1 MLSCI
6 SIVAEPQVQPE
17 LQELERYVHDALGAT
32 VKTAPWRGAGNL
44 PPVLRERY
52 KFAQA
57 ELLGLRALLIIDS
70 NPEEQPPATVRK
82 HMDMLQA
89 RQQADPIYVRAQVTA
104 YNRKRLIEQK
114 VPFIVP
120 GNQMYLPMLAIDL
133 REHFRRIREEAP
145 TFSPSTQVVVLH
157 ALLRDAGEVLIP
169 AEMAPR
175 LGYSAMTMTRAFDQL
190 EAANLAE
197 VTVRGRERCLRF
209 VGGRKE
215 IWEKALPF
223 LRSPVSKRLFIRRAS
238 GLEGAMRAGL
248 TALARFSMLAP
259 PEYTTY
265 ALSREDWKALRQRHK
280 INEVPVQDPD
290 ASEVEVWWYPPAL
303 FAEDGIVDPLSLY
316 LSMKEDH
323 DERTETVLEEMM
335 EKFKW

>member
-1 MLSCI
+1 MQTVLH
-6 SIVAEPQVQPE
+6 
-17 LQELERYVHDALGAT
+17 ELERYLHDALGVS
-32 VKTAPWRGAGNL
+32 VKTTPWSGVGQL
-44 PPVLRERY
+44 PPVLREKYR
-52 KFAQA
+52 FAKA
-57 ELLGLRALLIIDS
+57 ELLGLRALLVIDA
-70 NPEEQPPATVRK
+70 NPEEQSPATVRK
-82 HMDMLQA
+82 HLDMLQSKQPA
-89 RQQADPIYVRAQVTA
+89 ELIYVRARVTA

-175 LGYSAMTMTRAFDQL
+175 LGYSAMTMTRAFDEL

-265 ALSREDWKALRQRHK
+265 ALSREDWKALRQRHN

-316 LSMKEDH
+316 LSLKEDH
-323 DERTETVLEEMM
+323 DERTETALEEMM

>member
-1 MLSCI
+1 MQ
-6 SIVAEPQVQPE
+6 AE
-17 LQELERYVHDALGAT
+17 LKELERYVHDALGAT
-32 VKTAPWRGAGNL
+32 VKTAPWRGAGHL

-57 ELLGLRALLIIDS
+57 ELLGLHALLVVDA
-70 NPEEQPPATVRK
+70 NPEEQSPATVRK

-89 RQQADPIYVRAQVTA
+89 RQQADLIYVRPQVTA

-133 REHFRRIREEAP
+133 REHFRRIREETP

-157 ALLRDAGEVLIP
+157 ALLRDAGQVLIP
-169 AEMAPR
+169 AEMAQR
-175 LGYSAMTMTRAFDQL
+175 LGYSAMTMTRAFDEL
-190 EAANLAE
+190 ETAKLAE
-197 VTVRGRERCLRF
+197 VTIRGRERCLRF
-209 VGGRKE
+209 IGGRKE

-223 LRSPVSKRLFIRRAS
+223 LRSPVSKRLFIRRTKVVEDA
-238 GLEGAMRAGL
+238 ARAGL
-248 TALARFSMLAP
+248 TALAHSSMLAA
-259 PEYTTY
+259 PEYAIY

-280 INEVPVQDPD
+280 IVEVPALEPD
-290 ASEVEVWWYPPAL
+290 ASEIEVWWYPPAL
-303 FAEDGIVDPLSLY
+303 FAEDGVVDRLSLY
-316 LSMKEDH
+316 LSLKEDRN
-323 DERTETVLEEMM
+323 ERTETALEEMM